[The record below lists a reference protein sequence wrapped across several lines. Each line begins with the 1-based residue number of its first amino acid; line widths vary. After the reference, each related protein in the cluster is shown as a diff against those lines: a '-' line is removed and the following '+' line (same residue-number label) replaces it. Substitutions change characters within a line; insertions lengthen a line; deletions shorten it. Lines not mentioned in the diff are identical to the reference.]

1 MDDLENELGARLDAL
16 KAEGLYRELRRIDS
30 PQDSVVEIGGRSTVN
45 FSSNDY
51 LGLANHPL
59 LKQAAIDAVA
69 SHGAGS
75 GSARLICGNLAPHC
89 ELEEALAEF
98 KASEAALVFS
108 SGYAAAMG
116 AIPALVGPGDVVV
129 IDKLSHACLVDAARL
144 SRAKL
149 RVFAHNDLNSLEKIL
164 QWADRRRAEGRAAA
178 SARTLIVT
186 ESVFSMDGDIA
197 PLLNIVELKERY
209 GARLMVDEA
218 HATGFYGE
226 HRRGLI
232 EEFNVSER
240 VEIQMGTLG
249 KALGASGGYVCGSRT
264 LIDFLINKARSY
276 IFSTAPVP
284 AASGAAKAA
293 LEIVQSDQGYERC
306 QRLWNCVDLIKNTL
320 IRLGWELPT
329 VRSAI
334 IPLLVGAEERASAL
348 SARLLDGGVLIPA
361 IRFPTVAK
369 GAARLRLTAS
379 AAHDADDLQ
388 LLFTAIGN
396 LNSA

>member
-1 MDDLENELGARLDAL
+1 M
-16 KAEGLYRELRRIDS
+16 
-30 PQDSVVEIGGRSTVN
+30 N

-51 LGLANHPL
+51 LGLANHPA
-59 LKQAAIDAVA
+59 LKQAAIDAVT

-75 GSARLICGNLAPHC
+75 GSARLICGNLAPHA

-98 KASEAALVFS
+98 KASEAALTFS

-116 AIPALVGPGDVVV
+116 VIPALVGPGDVVV
-129 IDKLSHACLVDAARL
+129 IDKLSHACLVDASRL

-164 QWADRRRAEGRAAA
+164 QWADRRKAAGKA
-178 SARTLIVT
+178 SASSRALVVT
-186 ESVFSMDGDIA
+186 ESVFSMDGDLA
-197 PLLNIVELKERY
+197 PLLNIVELKEKY
-209 GARLMVDEA
+209 GAWLMVDEA
-218 HATGFYGE
+218 HATGLYGE

-232 EEFNVSER
+232 EEFNVADR

-249 KALGASGGYVCGSRT
+249 KALGASGGYVCGSRM
-264 LIDFLINKARSY
+264 LIEFLINKARSY

-306 QRLWNCVDLIKNTL
+306 QRLWNCVDLIKNAL
-320 IRLGWELPT
+320 IRLGWELPA

-334 IPLLVGAEERASAL
+334 IPLIVGGEARASDL
-348 SARLLDGGVLIPA
+348 SARLLEGGVLIPA
-361 IRFPTVAK
+361 IRYPTVAR
-369 GAARLRLTAS
+369 GAARLRLTAN
-379 AAHDADDLQ
+379 AAHSADHLQ
-388 LLFTAIGN
+388 SLFAAIKK
-396 LNSA
+396 LDSA